1 MEASTELK
9 EPNYKL
15 NDLFPPAYG
24 VNRSGRARHEY
35 EVFDQAGKS
44 LGIFRTDDHRSLD
57 LLENLA
63 KEKLRSDAL
72 AKLPQKPTVESV
84 GAEGYTTALARWEK
98 DRTEIITLDPVG
110 AYFGTIQYTNNTERV
125 DTRNRRAFPKG
136 LPQDKY

>member
-44 LGIFRTDDHRSLD
+44 LGI
-57 LLENLA
+57 LE
-63 KEKLRSDAL
+63 
-72 AKLPQKPTVESV
+72 QMITV
-84 GAEGYTTALARWEK
+84 L
-98 DRTEIITLDPVG
+98 
-110 AYFGTIQYTNNTERV
+110 
-125 DTRNRRAFPKG
+125 
-136 LPQDKY
+136 